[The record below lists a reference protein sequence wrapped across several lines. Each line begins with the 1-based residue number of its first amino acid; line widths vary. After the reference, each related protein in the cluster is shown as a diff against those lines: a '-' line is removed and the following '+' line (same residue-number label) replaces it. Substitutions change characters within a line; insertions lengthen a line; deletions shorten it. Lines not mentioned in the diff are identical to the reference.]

1 VTNVRDAE
9 RVGPLALDD
18 ADGIE
23 ELRRALDRAGYRI
36 EQIEDVLQVEHLS
49 SRPADVALQL
59 RRLAP
64 SAPFGTLVRLF
75 LLGAP
80 ASRADAEAAFA
91 PMPMQRLVAL
101 GVLEE
106 LPANEV
112 RGAIKLVP
120 HGGVLIASDHERDGE
135 PVPEDVVVGVHPP
148 SVVLAKLAVW
158 LPVERALDVGT
169 GNGIQALF
177 AAQHC
182 KHVIATDVSQRALD
196 FAAFNARLN
205 AVDNI
210 EFRRGSFFE
219 PVEGERFDLVL
230 CNPPYLISP
239 DSLYAYRD
247 SGMGGDTVS
256 SELVRRAPEVL
267 VEGGFAHLL
276 VSWIRRED
284 DEWTER
290 LRDWTAGSGCDALFL
305 HYQTEQPIDHA
316 ESWLVPLAAG
326 PLADYESSLDR
337 WLDYFSREQIASISH
352 GAVMLRRRKARKNWT
367 RAEELPT
374 NRLLPASIHVLRI
387 VAAEDFLE
395 GLARPEDLLDERLAL
410 VESHQLD
417 QRLACRDGGLAH
429 LHTSLSLDEGLG
441 FVIGVDLETAE
452 LLPALDGARTVRVA
466 LAARARD
473 GGLDPDRL
481 AVAALPVIRRLFE
494 LGFLERI
501 YSSSSAS
508 R

>member
-1 VTNVRDAE
+1 VTNVREAE
-9 RVGPLALDD
+9 HGGPLARDD

-23 ELRRALDRAGYRI
+23 ELRAALDRGGYRI
-36 EQIEDVLQVEHLS
+36 EQIEDVLQVERLS
-49 SRPADVALQL
+49 SRPADIALQL
-59 RRLAP
+59 RRLPP
-64 SAPFGTLVRLF
+64 SGPFATLVRLF
-75 LLGAP
+75 LLGA
-80 ASRADAEAAFA
+80 AVSRADAEAAFA
-91 PMPMQRLVAL
+91 PLPVDRLVRL

-106 LPANEV
+106 RSGGDL

-135 PVPEDVVVGVHPP
+135 PVPADVVAGVHPP

-196 FAAFNARLN
+196 FAEFNARLN
-205 AVDNI
+205 GVDNI

-256 SELVRRAPEVL
+256 SELVRRAPEFL

-276 VSWIRRED
+276 ASWIRREG
-284 DEWTER
+284 DEWSER
-290 LRDWTAGSGCDALFL
+290 LRDWTEGSGCDAFFL
-305 HYQTEQPIDHA
+305 HYQTEAPIDHA
-316 ESWLVPLAAG
+316 ESWLAPLAAG
-326 PLADYESSLDR
+326 PLAEYELALDR
-337 WLDYFSREQIASISH
+337 WLEYFSQEGIASISH
-352 GAVMLRRRKARKNWT
+352 GAVTLRRRTAAKNWI

-374 NRLLPASIHVLRI
+374 NRLLPASLHMLRI
-387 VAAEDFLE
+387 VAAEDFLAE
-395 GLARPEDLLDERLAL
+395 LARPEDLLDEWLAL
-410 VESHQLD
+410 VEAHQLD
-417 QRLACRDGGLAH
+417 QRLAAREGALGH
-429 LHTSLSLDEGLG
+429 VHTSLLLEEGLG
-441 FVIGVDLETAE
+441 FVIGIDLETAE
-452 LLPALDGARTVRVA
+452 LLPALDGSSTAREA
-466 LAARARD
+466 LAARARER
-473 GGLDPDRL
+473 GLEEERL
-481 AVAALPVIRRLFE
+481 ERAALPVIRRLFE
-494 LGFLERI
+494 LGFLERQ
-501 YSSSSAS
+501 SSSTS

>member
-1 VTNVRDAE
+1 VTNVRAAE
-9 RVGPLALDD
+9 RAGPLALDD
-18 ADGIE
+18 AEGIE
-23 ELRRALDRAGYRI
+23 ELRAALDRAGYRI
-36 EQIEDVLQVEHLS
+36 EQIEDVLQVERLS
-49 SRPADVALQL
+49 SRPADIALQL
-59 RRLAP
+59 RRLPP
-64 SAPFGTLVRLF
+64 SGPFPALVRLF
-75 LLGAP
+75 LLGA
-80 ASRADAEAAFA
+80 AVSRADAEAAFA
-91 PMPMQRLVAL
+91 PLPVERLVGM

-106 LPANEV
+106 RSGDEI

-135 PVPEDVVVGVHPP
+135 PVAEDVVAGVHPP

-182 KHVIATDVSQRALD
+182 EHVIATDVNQRALD

-205 AVDNI
+205 GVDNI
-210 EFRRGSFFE
+210 EFRHGSFFE
-219 PVEGERFDLVL
+219 PVDGELFDLVL

-247 SGMGGDTVS
+247 SGMSGDTVS
-256 SELVRRAPEVL
+256 SELVRRAPEFL

-276 VSWIRRED
+276 ASWIRRAG

-290 LRDWTAGSGCDALFL
+290 LLDWTTGSGCDAFFL

-316 ESWLVPLAAG
+316 ESWLAPLTAG
-326 PLADYESSLDR
+326 PVADYQRALDR
-337 WLDYFSREQIASISH
+337 WLEYFAREGIASISH
-352 GAVMLRRRKARKNWT
+352 GAVMLRKRTGPTNWT
-367 RAEELPT
+367 RTEELPT
-374 NRLLPASIHVLRI
+374 NRLLPASLHVLRI

-395 GLARPEDLLDERLAL
+395 GLNRPEDLLDERLAL
-410 VESHQLD
+410 IEAHQLD
-417 QRLACRDGGLAH
+417 QRLAVRQGALAH

-441 FVIGVDLETAE
+441 FVIGIDLETAE
-452 LLPALDGARTVRVA
+452 LLPALDGSATVREV
-466 LAARARD
+466 LAAHAQERVL
-473 GGLDPDRL
+473 GEERL
-481 AVAALPVIRRLFE
+481 ERAALPVIRRLFE
-494 LGFLERI
+494 LGFLERQ
-501 YSSSSAS
+501 SSSTS

>member
-1 VTNVRDAE
+1 MTNVREAE

-23 ELRRALDRAGYRI
+23 ELRSALDRADYRI
-36 EQIEDVLQVEHLS
+36 EQIEDVLQVERLS

-59 RRLAP
+59 RRLPA
-64 SAPFGTLVRLF
+64 SSPFATLVRLF
-75 LLGAP
+75 LLGAA
-80 ASRADAEAAFA
+80 ASRAEAEAAFA
-91 PMPMQRLVAL
+91 PIPIQRLITL

-106 LPANEV
+106 RPGEEI

-120 HGGVLIASDHERDGE
+120 HGGVLIASDHEREGE
-135 PVPEDVVVGVHPP
+135 PVPEDVVAGVHPP

-158 LPVERALDVGT
+158 LPVERALDLGT

-182 KHVIATDVSQRALD
+182 EHVVATDVSQRALD

-205 AVDNI
+205 GVDNI

-256 SELVRRAPEVL
+256 SELVRRAPEFL

-276 VSWIRRED
+276 ASWIRRED

-290 LRDWTAGSGCDALFL
+290 LRDWTAGSGCDAFFL

-316 ESWLVPLAAG
+316 ESWLAPLAAG
-326 PLADYESSLDR
+326 PVAEYERALDR
-337 WLDYFSREQIASISH
+337 WLDYFSRERIASISH
-352 GAVMLRRRKARKNWT
+352 GAVMLRRRTARTNWT

-410 VESHQLD
+410 VEAHQLD
-417 QRLACRDGGLAH
+417 QRLAARDGGLGH
-429 LHTSLSLDEGLG
+429 LHTSLTLEEGLG
-441 FVIGVDLETAE
+441 FVIGIDLETAE
-452 LLPALDGARTVRVA
+452 LLPALDGVASVRSA
-466 LAARARD
+466 IAARATER
-473 GGLDPDRL
+473 GLDPVRL
-481 AVAALPVIRRLFE
+481 AAAALPVIRRLFE
-494 LGFLERI
+494 LGFLERL
-501 YSSSSAS
+501 
-508 R
+508 

>member
-1 VTNVRDAE
+1 MTNVREAE

-18 ADGIE
+18 AEGVQ
-23 ELRRALDRAGYRI
+23 ELRAALDRAGYRI
-36 EQIEDVLQVEHLS
+36 EQIEDVLQVERLS
-49 SRPADVALQL
+49 SRPADIALQV
-59 RRLAP
+59 RRLPP
-64 SAPFGTLVRLF
+64 SGPFPTLVRLF
-75 LLGAP
+75 LLGAIV
-80 ASRADAEAAFA
+80 SRADAEAAFA
-91 PMPMQRLVAL
+91 PLPVERLLSL

-106 LPANEV
+106 RSGGEI

-135 PVPEDVVVGVHPP
+135 PLPGDVVAGVHPP

-182 KHVIATDVSQRALD
+182 EHVIATDVSQRALD

-205 AVDNI
+205 GVDNI

-219 PVEGERFDLVL
+219 PVEGDRFDLVL

-247 SGMGGDTVS
+247 SGMGGDSVS
-256 SELVRRAPEVL
+256 SELVSRAPEYL

-276 VSWIRRED
+276 VSWIRREHD
-284 DEWTER
+284 GWSDR
-290 LRDWTAGSGCDALFL
+290 LREWTAGSGCDAFFL
-305 HYQTEQPIDHA
+305 HYQTERPIDHA
-316 ESWLVPLAAG
+316 ESWLAPLAAG
-326 PLADYESSLDR
+326 PIAEYERALDR
-337 WLDYFSREQIASISH
+337 WLDYFSQEAIASISH
-352 GAVMLRRRKARKNWT
+352 GAVMLRRRKAARNWV

-374 NRLLPASIHVLRI
+374 NRLLPASVHMLRI

-410 VESHQLD
+410 VDAHQLD
-417 QRLACRDGGLAH
+417 QRLAAREGGLAH

-452 LLPALDGARTVRVA
+452 LLPALDGSATVRDA
-466 LAARARD
+466 LAARARERE
-473 GGLDPDRL
+473 LNEDRL
-481 AVAALPVIRRLFE
+481 ARAAHPVIRRLFE
-494 LGFLERI
+494 LGFLERQ
-501 YSSSSAS
+501 SSSTS

>member
-1 VTNVRDAE
+1 MTNVREAD
-9 RVGPLALDD
+9 RVRALALDD
-18 ADGIE
+18 AEGIE
-23 ELRRALDRAGYRI
+23 QLRAALDRAGYRI
-36 EQIEDVLQVEHLS
+36 EQIEDVLQVERLS
-49 SRPADVALQL
+49 SRPADIALQL
-59 RRLAP
+59 RRLP
-64 SAPFGTLVRLF
+64 RSGPFPTLVRLF
-75 LLGAP
+75 LLGATVT
-80 ASRADAEAAFA
+80 RADAEAALA
-91 PMPMQRLVAL
+91 PLPLERLLSL

-106 LPANEV
+106 RAGGEI

-135 PVPEDVVVGVHPP
+135 PVPEDVVAGVHPP

-158 LPVERALDVGT
+158 LPVERALDIGT

-182 KHVIATDVSQRALD
+182 EHVIATDVSQRALD

-205 AVDNI
+205 GVDNI

-219 PVEGERFDLVL
+219 AVEGERFDLLL

-247 SGMGGDTVS
+247 SGLGGDTVS
-256 SELVRRAPEVL
+256 SELVRRAPEFL

-276 VSWIRRED
+276 ASWIRRD
-284 DEWTER
+284 DDGWSDR
-290 LRDWTAGSGCDALFL
+290 LREWTAGSGCDAFLL
-305 HYQTEQPIDHA
+305 HYQTERPIDHA
-316 ESWLVPLAAG
+316 ESWLAPLAAG
-326 PLADYESSLDR
+326 PIAEYEHALDR
-337 WLDYFSREQIASISH
+337 WLDYFSREAIASISH
-352 GAVMLRRRKARKNWT
+352 GAVMLRRRSAARNWI

-374 NRLLPASIHVLRI
+374 NRLLPASLHVLRI

-410 VESHQLD
+410 VQAHQLD
-417 QRLACRDGGLAH
+417 QRLAAREHGLAH

-452 LLPALDGARTVRVA
+452 LLPALDGSATVREA
-466 LAARARD
+466 LAERARER
-473 GGLDPDRL
+473 GLEEERL
-481 AVAALPVIRRLFE
+481 EQAALPVIKRLFE
-494 LGFLERI
+494 LGFLERQ
-501 YSSSSAS
+501 SSSTS

>member
-1 VTNVRDAE
+1 VTNVRQAE
-9 RVGPLALDD
+9 RVGPLAPDD
-18 ADGIE
+18 GEGIE
-23 ELRRALDRAGYRI
+23 ELRAALDSAGYRI
-36 EQIEDVLQVEHLS
+36 EQIEHVLQVERLS
-49 SRPADVALQL
+49 SRPADIALQL
-59 RRLAP
+59 RRLPP
-64 SAPFGTLVRLF
+64 SGPFATLVRLF
-75 LLGAP
+75 LLGATV
-80 ASRADAEAAFA
+80 SRADAEAAFA
-91 PMPMQRLVAL
+91 PLPVQRFVTL

-106 LPANEV
+106 RSGNEF
-112 RGAIKLVP
+112 RGAVKLVP
-120 HGGVLIASDHERDGE
+120 HGGVLITSDHERDGE
-135 PVPEDVVVGVHPP
+135 RIPEDVVAGVHPP

-205 AVDNI
+205 GVDNI

-256 SELVRRAPEVL
+256 SELVRRAPEFL

-276 VSWIRRED
+276 ASWIRRD
-284 DEWTER
+284 GDEWSER
-290 LRDWTAGSGCDALFL
+290 LRDWTEGSGCDALFL

-316 ESWLVPLAAG
+316 ESWLAPLAAG
-326 PLADYESSLDR
+326 SLAEYERALDR
-337 WLDYFSREQIASISH
+337 WLEYFSQEAITSISH
-352 GAVMLRRRKARKNWT
+352 GAVMLRRRTAARNWI

-374 NRLLPASIHVLRI
+374 NRLLPASLHVLRI
-387 VAAEDFLE
+387 VAAEDFLA

-410 VESHQLD
+410 IEAHQLD
-417 QRLACRDGGLAH
+417 QRLAAREGGLAH

-441 FVIGVDLETAE
+441 FVIGIDLETAE
-452 LLPALDGARTVRVA
+452 LLPALDGSTTVREV
-466 LAARARD
+466 LAARAQER
-473 GGLDPDRL
+473 GLEEESLER
-481 AVAALPVIRRLFE
+481 AALALIRRLFE
-494 LGFLERI
+494 LGFLERV
-501 YSSSSAS
+501 
-508 R
+508 

>member
-1 VTNVRDAE
+1 VTNVREAE

-23 ELRRALDRAGYRI
+23 ELRNALDRADYRI
-36 EQIEDVLQVEHLS
+36 EEIENVLQVERLS
-49 SRPADVALQL
+49 SRPADIALQL
-59 RRLAP
+59 RRLPAR
-64 SAPFGTLVRLF
+64 SAFATLVRLF
-75 LLGAP
+75 LLGAA
-80 ASRADAEAAFA
+80 ASRTEVEAAFA
-91 PMPMQRLVAL
+91 PMPIQRLIAL

-106 LPANEV
+106 RPGDEI

-120 HGGVLIASDHERDGE
+120 HGGVLIASDHEREGE
-135 PVPEDVVVGVHPP
+135 PVPEDVVAGVHPP

-182 KHVIATDVSQRALD
+182 EHVIATDISQRALG

-205 AVDNI
+205 GVDNI

-256 SELVRRAPEVL
+256 SELIRRAPEFL
-267 VEGGFAHLL
+267 VEDGFAHLL
-276 VSWIRRED
+276 VSWIRRAD
-284 DEWTER
+284 DEWSER
-290 LRDWTAGSGCDALFL
+290 PRDWTAENGCHALFL

-316 ESWLVPLAAG
+316 ESWLAPLATG
-326 PLADYESSLDR
+326 PLAEYERALDR
-337 WLDYFSREQIASISH
+337 WLEYFSRERIAAISH
-352 GAVMLRRRKARKNWT
+352 GAVMLRRRASARNWT

-374 NRLLPASIHVLRI
+374 NRLLPASLHVLRI
-387 VAAEDFLE
+387 VAAEDFLQE
-395 GLARPEDLLDERLAL
+395 LARPEDLLDERLAL
-410 VESHQLD
+410 VEAHRLD
-417 QRLACRDGGLAH
+417 QRLASRDEGLAH
-429 LHTSLSLDEGLG
+429 LHSSLSLEEGLG
-441 FVIGVDLETAE
+441 FVIGLDLETAE
-452 LLPALDGARTVRVA
+452 LLPALDGAASVRNA
-466 LAARARD
+466 IAARARER
-473 GGLDPDRL
+473 GLDPDRL
-481 AVAALPVIRRLFE
+481 AAAALPVVQRLFE
-494 LGFLERI
+494 LGYLERQ
-501 YSSSSAS
+501 SSSAS

>member
-1 VTNVRDAE
+1 VRETE

-23 ELRRALDRAGYRI
+23 ELRVALDRADYRI
-36 EQIEDVLQVEHLS
+36 ERIEDVLQVERLS
-49 SRPADVALQL
+49 SRPADIALQA
-59 RRLAP
+59 RRLPA
-64 SAPFGTLVRLF
+64 SGPFGTLVRLF
-75 LLGAP
+75 LLGA
-80 ASRADAEAAFA
+80 ASSRADAEAAFA
-91 PMPMQRLVAL
+91 PMPIRRLIAL

-106 LPANEV
+106 RPGDEI

-135 PVPEDVVVGVHPP
+135 PVPEDVVAGVHPP

-182 KHVIATDVSQRALD
+182 EHVVATDVSQRALD

-205 AVDNI
+205 GVDNI

-219 PVEGERFDLVL
+219 PVEGERFDLIL

-256 SELVRRAPEVL
+256 SELVRRAPEFL
-267 VEGGFAHLL
+267 IEGGFAHLL
-276 VSWIRRED
+276 VSWIRREA

-290 LRDWTAGSGCDALFL
+290 LRDWTAGSGCDAFFL

-316 ESWLVPLAAG
+316 ESWLAPLAASAIAEYE
-326 PLADYESSLDR
+326 LALDR
-337 WLDYFSREQIASISH
+337 WLDYFSRERIDSISH
-352 GAVMLRRRKARKNWT
+352 GAVMLRRRTARTNWT

-374 NRLLPASIHVLRI
+374 NRLLPASVHVLRI
-387 VAAEDFLE
+387 VAAEDFLA

-410 VESHQLD
+410 VEEHQLD
-417 QRLACRDGGLAH
+417 QRLAARKGGLGH
-429 LHTSLSLDEGLG
+429 LHTSLSLEEGLG
-441 FVIGVDLETAE
+441 FVIGIDLETAE
-452 LLPALDGARTVRVA
+452 LLPVLDGAASVRSA
-466 LAARARD
+466 LAARAEER
-473 GGLDPDRL
+473 GLDLDRL
-481 AVAALPVIRRLFE
+481 AVAALPVVRRLFE
-494 LGFLERI
+494 LGFLERV
-501 YSSSSAS
+501 
-508 R
+508 

>member
-1 VTNVRDAE
+1 MTNVRDVECA
-9 RVGPLALDD
+9 GPLALDD

-23 ELRRALDRAGYRI
+23 ELRAALDRAGYSIERI
-36 EQIEDVLQVEHLS
+36 EDALQVERLS
-49 SRPADVALQL
+49 SRPADLALQL
-59 RRLAP
+59 RRLPP
-64 SAPFGTLVRLF
+64 SGPFATLVRLF
-75 LLGAP
+75 LLGTP
-80 ASRADAEAAFA
+80 AARVDAKAAFA
-91 PMPMQRLVAL
+91 PMPIERLIAL

-106 LPANEV
+106 RPGDEI

-120 HGGVLIASDHERDGE
+120 HGGVLIASDHQRDGE
-135 PVPEDVVVGVHPP
+135 PVPEDVVAGVHPP

-182 KHVIATDVSQRALD
+182 EQVIATDVSPRALD

-205 AVDNI
+205 GVDNI

-256 SELVRRAPEVL
+256 SELVRRAPEFL

-276 VSWIRRED
+276 ASWIRRED
-284 DEWTER
+284 DDWTER
-290 LRDWTAGSGCDALFL
+290 LRDWTAGSGCDTFFL

-316 ESWLVPLAAG
+316 ESWLAPLAAG
-326 PLADYESSLDR
+326 PVAEYERALDR
-337 WLDYFSREQIASISH
+337 WLDYFSRERIAAISH
-352 GAVMLRRRKARKNWT
+352 GAVMLRRRTAPTHWT
-367 RAEELPT
+367 RSEELPT
-374 NRLLPASIHVLRI
+374 NRLLPASVHVLRI
-387 VAAEDFLE
+387 VAAEDFLA

-410 VESHQLD
+410 VAAHQLD
-417 QRLACRDGGLAH
+417 QRLAARDGALGH
-429 LHTSLSLDEGLG
+429 LHTSLCLDEGLG
-441 FVIGVDLETAE
+441 FVIGIDLETAE
-452 LLPALDGARTVRVA
+452 LLPALDGATSVRAV
-466 LAARARD
+466 LAARAEER
-473 GGLDPDRL
+473 GLDPDRL
-481 AVAALPVIRRLFE
+481 TTAALPVVRRLFE
-494 LGFLERI
+494 LGFLERL
-501 YSSSSAS
+501 
-508 R
+508 